1 MTTML
6 EPKLPIV
13 FAKFHPAT
21 DPKPPK
27 GKSSGMEIPDNA
39 DEIMTREE
47 FSAFIRAYLL
57 GIANQVRALSN
68 HIYIDISHIVASNS
82 MIFMNN
88 E

>member
-39 DEIMTREE
+39 DEIMSREE
-47 FSAFIRAYLL
+47 FSAFIRAYPFSVLRTRYVL
-57 GIANQVRALSN
+57 
-68 HIYIDISHIVASNS
+68 
-82 MIFMNN
+82 
-88 E
+88 